1 MEFNDKQMKAMEI
14 YFKSKDKM
22 HTDPNY
28 QLSQEEIQARFLVE
42 HDEAIQSFLNDS
54 VIKEN
59 ESSIYSTQHVR
70 TLKLNNPKSNISQ
83 MGYANIV
90 LMSIIV
96 IILVAI
102 ICVFIFL

>member
-1 MEFNDKQMKAMEI
+1 MYIKNIE
-14 YFKSKDKM
+14 
-22 HTDPNY
+22 
-28 QLSQEEIQARFLVE
+28 
-42 HDEAIQSFLNDS
+42 LN
-54 VIKEN
+54 
-59 ESSIYSTQHVR
+59 
-70 TLKLNNPKSNISQ
+70 KSNPRLDKVNQ